1 MNTLGHILSDEQYE
15 EYVSLLKMKKTANFA
30 LVRAEFD
37 EEMEQFFTQD
47 YAMVSVD
54 TISDSEMM
62 VDIRNIVSD
71 EVTKVEKAKK
81 NMLDKITQERE
92 SFEKDIVKFQQERLK
107 ALVERNKALQ
117 APTIWEFLKRRNGL
131 KREL

>member
-15 EYVSLLKMKKTANFA
+15 EYVLLLKMKKSANFA

-54 TISDSEMM
+54 TIHDNELMET
-62 VDIRNIVSD
+62 IRDIVSN
-71 EVTKVEKAKK
+71 EIAKIE
-81 NMLDKITQERE
+81 NSQDRMI
-92 SFEKDIVKFQQERLK
+92 
-107 ALVERNKALQ
+107 
-117 APTIWEFLKRRNGL
+117 
-131 KREL
+131 